1 MRWHAEIIHFRKTQL
16 GRLRVTSQERIAMPT
31 QNAPLPLRE
40 SFKCSGDQLDAMLQF
55 AQERGLE
62 EQPFWSV
69 VLEWGRVVTLARSL
83 NLIRDDSAH

>member
-1 MRWHAEIIHFRKTQL
+1 
-16 GRLRVTSQERIAMPT
+16 
-31 QNAPLPLRE
+31 LRE

-62 EQPFWSV
+62 EQPFSSV

-83 NLIRDDSAH
+83 KLIRDDSPQ

>member
-1 MRWHAEIIHFRKTQL
+1 
-16 GRLRVTSQERIAMPT
+16 MPT
-31 QNAPLPLRE
+31 RNAPLPLRE

-62 EQPFWSV
+62 EQPFSSV

-83 NLIRDDSAH
+83 KLIRDDSPQ

>member
-1 MRWHAEIIHFRKTQL
+1 
-16 GRLRVTSQERIAMPT
+16 MPT

-83 NLIRDDSAH
+83 NLIRDDSPH